1 MGLNLL
7 STPATVHVA
16 SGANGAR
23 PRGSVGLVQ
32 THYYTFAYP
41 PEEMVL
47 ESGEKLGP
55 ITLAYE
61 TYGRPNADRSN
72 AILILHALSGDAHVA
87 GYNTPEDR
95 KPGWWDEAV
104 GPGKMFDTDRY
115 WVICSNVI
123 GGCKGST
130 GPSSIDPR
138 TGKPYG
144 LRFPV
149 VTIGDMV
156 NAQRHLIDHLGID
169 RLLAVVGGSM
179 GGMQALQWAVAYPQR
194 VRACLP
200 LASTARLSPQTIA
213 LNEVGRQAIY
223 RDPFWNHGDYYD
235 GPRPDS
241 GLALARM
248 IGHITYLSDKSMH
261 RKFGRRLRN
270 REKYGY
276 DFSVEFE
283 VESYLQYHG
292 ENFIRRFDANSY
304 LYITKAM
311 DYFDLANG
319 NGSLLTAFQAATDVR
334 FLVVSFTSDW
344 LYPSYQSR
352 EIVSA
357 LKGVGADV
365 TYCDVDSD
373 YGHDAF
379 LLEVDTLT
387 ELIGDFLAR
396 ICREEGIAAP
406 GPASA

>member
-1 MGLNLL
+1 MA
-7 STPATVHVA
+7 AT
-16 SGANGAR
+16 GK
-23 PRGSVGLVQ
+23 PGSVGIVSTQ
-32 THYYTFAYP
+32 YFTFAQP
-41 PEEMVL
+41 PHELRL

-87 GYNTPEDR
+87 GYHSPDDK

-130 GPSSIDPR
+130 GPSSVNPR
-138 TGKPYG
+138 TGRPYG
-144 LRFPV
+144 LSFPV
-149 VTIGDMV
+149 ITIADMV
-156 NAQRHLIDHLGID
+156 NAQRYLIDHLGID
-169 RLLAVVGGSM
+169 KLLTVVGGSM
-179 GGMQALQWAVAYPQR
+179 GGMQALQWAVAYPER
-194 VRACLP
+194 VRSCIP
-200 LASTARLSPQTIA
+200 LAATARLSPQTIA

-223 RDPFWNHGDYYD
+223 RDPHWNHGDYYD
-235 GPRPDS
+235 GPRPNA

-261 RKFGRRLRN
+261 RKFGRRLQN
-270 REKYGY
+270 RERYGY

-292 ENFIRRFDANSY
+292 ENFIKRFDANSY

-319 NGSLLTAFQAATDVR
+319 TGSLVRAFAPAAGVK

-357 LKGVGADV
+357 LKANGADV

-379 LLEVDTLT
+379 LLEVNTLT
-387 ELIGDFLAR
+387 QLISDFLAR
-396 ICREEGIAAP
+396 VCREEGLEICAE
-406 GPASA
+406 PASV